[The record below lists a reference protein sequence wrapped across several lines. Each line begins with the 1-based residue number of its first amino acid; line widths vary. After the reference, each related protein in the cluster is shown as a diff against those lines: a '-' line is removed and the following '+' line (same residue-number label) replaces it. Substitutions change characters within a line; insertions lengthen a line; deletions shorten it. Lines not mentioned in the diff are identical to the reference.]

1 MRLEISR
8 EVLAG
13 IRAAAAGAHPNEAC
27 GLLFGDADR
36 ITGWQGTQNVAE
48 RPDIE
53 FEIDPAALFAAL
65 RAERAGGP
73 RLIGYWHSHPN
84 GVVKP
89 SRRDAEMADI
99 DGKIWVIVAGDD
111 VAAWLAVEEPVYS
124 WAEHSVEQRDGQ
136 CVAIPTVSHTIRGFQ
151 HVPMAT
157 GEVRH
162 LIPRD
167 KTDEDMVPLIA
178 AAGYPAI
185 APILDD
191 LMRWTAD
198 GNWPVA
204 GPLIDYLATIGEPM
218 LEPVRR
224 VLRGDDGGH
233 KWMCMRFIVRRLPRS
248 AQLELTNDLRI
259 LAEDPSQ
266 DDLLEEADVEARE
279 ILAGLAESSA

>member
-8 EVLAG
+8 EALAG
-13 IRAAAAGAHPNEAC
+13 IRAATAAAHPNEAC
-27 GLLFGDADR
+27 GLLFGDADQ
-36 ITGWQGTQNVAE
+36 ITGWQGTQNIAE
-48 RPDIE
+48 RPDVE
-53 FEIDPAALFAAL
+53 FEIDPAALFTAL

-73 RLIGYWHSHPN
+73 QLIGYWHSHPS

-111 VAAWLAVEEPVYS
+111 IAAWLAVESPVYS
-124 WAEHSVEQRDGQ
+124 WAENSFDQNERQRRGM
-136 CVAIPTVSHTIRGFQ
+136 PTLSHTIRAFQ
-151 HVPMAT
+151 HVPLAT

-167 KTDEDMVPLIA
+167 KIDEDMVPLIV

-198 GNWPVA
+198 G
-204 GPLIDYLATIGEPM
+204 
-218 LEPVRR
+218 
-224 VLRGDDGGH
+224 
-233 KWMCMRFIVRRLPRS
+233 
-248 AQLELTNDLRI
+248 
-259 LAEDPSQ
+259 
-266 DDLLEEADVEARE
+266 
-279 ILAGLAESSA
+279 

>member
-13 IRAAAAGAHPNEAC
+13 IRAATAAAHPLEAC
-27 GLLFGDADR
+27 GLLFGDEGR
-36 ITGWQGTQNVAE
+36 ISGWQEARNVAE

-65 RAERAGGP
+65 RAERADGP

-84 GVVKP
+84 GDVEP
-89 SRRDAEMADI
+89 SQRDAEMADI
-99 DGKIWVIVAGDD
+99 DGKVWVIVAGDD
-111 VAAWLAVEEPVYS
+111 IAAWLAVERPAYNWV
-124 WAEHSVEQRDGQ
+124 EHSVDQRDGQ
-136 CVAIPTVSHTIRGFQ
+136 SAARLGLSHIIRDFQ

-167 KTDEDMVPLIA
+167 KIDEDMVPLIA

-185 APILDD
+185 APILND

-218 LEPVRR
+218 VEPVRR
-224 VLRGDDGGH
+224 VLRGNDGGH
-233 KWMCMRFIVRRLPRS
+233 KWMCMHFIVRRLPRS
-248 AQLELTNDLRI
+248 AQLELVDDLHA
-259 LAEDPSQ
+259 LAEGPSN
-266 DDLLEEADVEARE
+266 DDLLEGAGVEARE
-279 ILAGLAESSA
+279 ILAGLAESGA